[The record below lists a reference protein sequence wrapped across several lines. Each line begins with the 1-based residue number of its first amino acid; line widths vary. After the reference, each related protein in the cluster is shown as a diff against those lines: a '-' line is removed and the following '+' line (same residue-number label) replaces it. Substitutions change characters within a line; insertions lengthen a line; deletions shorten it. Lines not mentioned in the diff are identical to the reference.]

1 MNRKPRQLAMVVCML
16 LFAFMAMGSASSKSK
31 SGETKKIVSVEADG
45 EGSDTKSHSNAD
57 DSAQNTDKKKSADVS
72 IEEQVLLDHDGITIT
87 AKEYVTD
94 KIWGDGIKLLLE
106 NNSDKSVTIGCDAL
120 IVNNYMITD
129 LFVST
134 VAAGKKDN
142 EVMYLSSDEL
152 EAAGIDCVGQVEIY
166 FHIYEEDSLLDMYHS
181 DCVTIKT
188 SEYDNMDTTPNDAGK
203 ELYNE
208 NGVRIVGKTVDEGS
222 FWGTAIL
229 LYCENTSGRKIGIN
243 VAELSVNG
251 FMVDPLFSTEI
262 YDGKRVLDHITILSS
277 DLEENGIE
285 TIEEVELKFHIYD
298 ADTYDTIADSDKIP
312 FGAQ

>member
-1 MNRKPRQLAMVVCML
+1 M
-16 LFAFMAMGSASSKSK
+16 
-31 SGETKKIVSVEADG
+31 
-45 EGSDTKSHSNAD
+45 
-57 DSAQNTDKKKSADVS
+57 
-72 IEEQVLLDHDGITIT
+72 
-87 AKEYVTD
+87 
-94 KIWGDGIKLLLE
+94 E